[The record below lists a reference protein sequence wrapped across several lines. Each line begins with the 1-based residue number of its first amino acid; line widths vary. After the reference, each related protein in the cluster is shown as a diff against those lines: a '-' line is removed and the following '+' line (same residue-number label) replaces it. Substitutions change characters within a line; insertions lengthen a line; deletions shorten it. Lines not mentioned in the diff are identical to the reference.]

1 MARVKQTP
9 AENFNKPLAVR
20 LRALIDES
28 GHSKADLGKEI
39 GVSRQAI
46 NDYTLGNSVPDAN
59 NLLKLAKYFGVTSD
73 YLLGLEP
80 TRAHEQAGFAAS
92 LGITDATMQRLQQA
106 IGYLHEGNM
115 DINDALNALLAS
127 SKLPA
132 FLVDL
137 SKIAEMKNERQRM
150 EKSQSAE
157 EYYKHI
163 IMANNLTAAT
173 YKNEK
178 AVFLQPQAYVDYRM
192 YLAKKS
198 FDEIADDILN
208 RLIEKEV

>member
-1 MARVKQTP
+1 MARVKQNP

-80 TRAHEQAGFAAS
+80 
-92 LGITDATMQRLQQA
+92 QRYSGTVPYWFFTYSKISSRFNHFTSQLLYFINLLIVLFVFINRQ
-106 IGYLHEGNM
+106 
-115 DINDALNALLAS
+115 DIS
-127 SKLPA
+127 PA
-132 FLVDL
+132 FL
-137 SKIAEMKNERQRM
+137 
-150 EKSQSAE
+150 
-157 EYYKHI
+157 YI
-163 IMANNLTAAT
+163 ITL
-173 YKNEK
+173 
-178 AVFLQPQAYVDYRM
+178 FLGSHNA
-192 YLAKKS
+192 
-198 FDEIADDILN
+198 IH
-208 RLIEKEV
+208 LIFTF